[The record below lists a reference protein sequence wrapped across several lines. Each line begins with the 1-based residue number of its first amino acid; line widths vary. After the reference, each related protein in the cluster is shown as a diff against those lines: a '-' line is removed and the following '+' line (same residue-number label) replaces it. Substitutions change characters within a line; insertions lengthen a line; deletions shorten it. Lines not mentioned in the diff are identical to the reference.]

1 MQHHSFDALS
11 LVLGVL
17 AISMAV
23 AGLAGSITLDW
34 IDLRTA
40 LSAAALVVV
49 GLVAALGI
57 NLVVRRRTGLGE
69 PR

>member
-1 MQHHSFDALS
+1 MQRHSFDALS

-17 AISMAV
+17 AISMAA
-23 AGLAGSITLDW
+23 AGLVGSITLDW

-49 GLVAALGI
+49 ALVAALGI
-57 NLVVRRRTGLGE
+57 NLVVRRRTTAGE

>member
-1 MQHHSFDALS
+1 MQRHPFDALS

-17 AISMAV
+17 AISMAA

-57 NLVVRRRTGLGE
+57 NLVVRRRTTVRE
-69 PR
+69 P

>member
-1 MQHHSFDALS
+1 MQRHSFDALS

-17 AISMAV
+17 AISMAA
-23 AGLAGSITLDW
+23 AGLVGSITLDW

-49 GLVAALGI
+49 ALVAALGI
-57 NLVVRRRTGLGE
+57 NFVVRRRTTVGE

>member
-1 MQHHSFDALS
+1 MQRHSFDALS

-17 AISMAV
+17 AISMAF

-34 IDLRTA
+34 IDVRTA

-49 GLVAALGI
+49 ALVAALGI
-57 NLVVRRRTGLGE
+57 NFAVRRRTRMGE

>member
-1 MQHHSFDALS
+1 MHRHSFDALS

-34 IDLRTA
+34 IDARTA

-57 NLVVRRRTGLGE
+57 NLMVRRRSGLGKQ
-69 PR
+69 